1 MLDVPAMIL
10 AGGFGTR
17 LRSVLPDTPK
27 VMARVGGR
35 PFLAFLLDSLAD
47 AGVREVI
54 LCTGYKAEQVG
65 REFGASYRRMRLY
78 YSWESQPLGTGG
90 ALRQA
95 LGLTSAE
102 TVLALNG
109 DSYVSCDLKAFHS
122 WHRDGGFVGSLALAR
137 VDDCSRFGTVRTDEN
152 GIIQSFDEKRGRPEA
167 GWINAGVYLLSR
179 RLLESLPEGCPV
191 SIERDAFPSWLPHR
205 LGGYSGSGA
214 FLDIGTPESFAR
226 AEAFLAGQ
234 GTAS

>member
-1 MLDVPAMIL
+1 MVDVPALIL

-54 LCTGYKAEQVG
+54 LCTGYKEEQVG

-109 DSYVSCDLKAFHS
+109 DSFVSCDLTAFHS
-122 WHRDGGFVGSLALAR
+122 WHRDGKFVGSLALAR
-137 VDDCSRFGTVRTDEN
+137 VDDCSRFGTVRVDDRGTIE
-152 GIIQSFDEKRGRPEA
+152 SFDEKQGQPEP

-205 LGGYSGSGA
+205 LGGYCGSGA
-214 FLDIGTPESFAR
+214 FLDIGTPESFAH
-226 AEAFLAGQ
+226 AEEFLAGL
-234 GTAS
+234 GEAS